1 MKSKPRILFLVTEDW
16 YFLSHR
22 LPLARAARDA
32 GAEVLVATRY
42 SAHQEEIAAEGFK
55 TIALAWER
63 GSHNPFKEAFSVLRL
78 AMLYYQWRPDIV
90 HHVAMKPILL
100 GSLAARIVGW
110 LGIKPHIVNAVTGL
124 GYFFIGPSIS
134 LSGDSSSLEDS
145 FKSNFHSSSPQN
157 YDTALRSI
165 VHAALR
171 LVLNGRRTTVIIQN
185 KDDGETLRRHHLLNN
200 PQVELIRGSGV
211 DVKAFPQLPPPKGPL
226 IAALVARMLSDKG
239 IRETVEAAWH
249 LKRQGI
255 DLKLWLVGPT
265 DPANPAAI
273 SQEKLQEWDAEGVV
287 KWVGPRKD
295 IAAIWAEA
303 AIAVLPS
310 YREGLPK
317 ALLEAASCGRP
328 LVATDAPGCREI
340 CRDQETGLSVPVG
353 DAKALAQALATLAKD
368 QDLRLR
374 LGAAARRV
382 VEQEFSTEKVVQQT
396 LALYQE
402 LLPGRFEE
410 GPRR

>member
-42 SAHQEEIAAEGFK
+42 SVHQEKIAADGFK
-55 TIALAWER
+55 TIALEWDR
-63 GSHNPFKEAFSVLRL
+63 GSLNPFKEAFSVLRL
-78 AMLYYQWRPDIV
+78 AVLYYQWRPDIV

-100 GSLAARIVGW
+100 GSLAAKITGW
-110 LGIKPHIVNAVTGL
+110 LGVKPHIVNAVTGL
-124 GYFFIGPSIS
+124 GYFFIGPNVS
-134 LSGDSSSLEDS
+134 LGADSNYGRHSGDNIPSRNGSG
-145 FKSNFHSSSPQN
+145 
-157 YDTALRSI
+157 TILRYL

-171 LVLNGRRTTVIIQN
+171 FALGGLHTTVIVQN
-185 KDDGETLRRHHLLNN
+185 EDDTATLRDHHLLNHSRIRI
-200 PQVELIRGSGV
+200 IRGSGV
-211 DVKAFPQLPPPKGPL
+211 DVKEFPQLPAPRGPL
-226 IAALVARMLSDKG
+226 VAALVARMLSDKG
-239 IRETVEAAWH
+239 VRETVEASSI
-249 LKRQGI
+249 LKRQGV
-255 DLKLWLVGPT
+255 DLKVWLVGPT

-273 SQEKLQEWDAEGVV
+273 PQEKLQKWDAEGIV
-287 KWVGPRKD
+287 KWIGPRKD

-340 CRDQETGLSVPVG
+340 CRNQETGLLVPIG
-353 DAKALAQALATLAKD
+353 DAKALAQALAALAKD
-368 QDLRLR
+368 QDLRVR
-374 LGAAARRV
+374 LGATARRV
-382 VEQEFSTEKVVQQT
+382 VEQEFSTEKVVKQT
-396 LALYQE
+396 MTLYQE
-402 LLPGRFEE
+402 LLPGRFE
-410 GPRR
+410 GSRR

>member
-1 MKSKPRILFLVTEDW
+1 MSKPRILFLVTEDW

-42 SAHQEEIAAEGFK
+42 STHQEKIAAEGFK
-55 TIALAWER
+55 TIPLNWDR
-63 GSHNPFKEAFSVLRL
+63 GSRNPLKEALSVFRL
-78 AMLYYQWRPDIV
+78 AVLYYHWRPDLV

-100 GSLAARIVGW
+100 GSLAAKMVGW
-110 LGIKPHIVNAVTGL
+110 FNVRPRIVNAVTGL

-134 LSGDSSSLEDS
+134 LSTDLPNLGRTFGSNFIISPRASRGSSLRY
-145 FKSNFHSSSPQN
+145 F
-157 YDTALRSI
+157 

-171 LVLNGRRTTVIIQN
+171 LALGGPQTTVIVQN
-185 KDDGETLRRHHLLNN
+185 EDDHATLRHHRLLNHSRIR
-200 PQVELIRGSGV
+200 LIRGSGV
-211 DVKAFPQLPPPKGPL
+211 DLKEFPQLPAPRGPL
-226 IAALVARMLSDKG
+226 VAALVARMLSDKG
-239 IRETVEAAWH
+239 IRETVEAAWI
-249 LKRQGI
+249 LKRQGV
-255 DLKLWLVGPT
+255 DLKIWLVGPT

-273 SQEKLQEWDAEGVV
+273 PQAKLQEWDAEGTI

-295 IAAIWAEA
+295 IAAVWSEA
-303 AIAVLPS
+303 SIAVLPS

-340 CRDQETGLSVPVG
+340 CRDQVTGLLVPIG
-353 DAKALAQALATLAKD
+353 DAKALAQALAVLAKD

-374 LGAAARRV
+374 LGRAAREV
-382 VEQEFSTEKVVQQT
+382 VEQEFSTEKVVGQT
-396 LALYQE
+396 MALYRE
-402 LLPGRFEE
+402 LLPRFE
-410 GPRR
+410 GSSL

>member
-42 SAHQEEIAAEGFK
+42 VTHQEKIAAEGFK
-55 TIALAWER
+55 TIALEWDR
-63 GSHNPFKEAFSVLRL
+63 GSHNLLKEAFSVLRL
-78 AMLYYQWRPDIV
+78 AALYYQWRPDII
-90 HHVAMKPILL
+90 HHVAMKPIML

-110 LGIKPHIVNAVTGL
+110 LGISPWIVNAVTGL
-124 GYFFIGPSIS
+124 GYFFIEPNVSRGTNPN
-134 LSGDSSSLEDS
+134 LDRHSGDNIPSRNGDG
-145 FKSNFHSSSPQN
+145 
-157 YDTALRSI
+157 TILRNL

-171 LVLNGRRTTVIIQN
+171 FALDGPRTTVIVQN
-185 KDDGETLRRHHLLNN
+185 EDDTATLRHHHLLNHSRIKI
-200 PQVELIRGSGV
+200 IRGSGV
-211 DVKAFPQLPPPKGPL
+211 DVKEFPQLAAPKGPL
-226 IAALVARMLSDKG
+226 VAALVARMLSDKG
-239 IRETVEAAWH
+239 IRETVEAASI
-249 LKRQGI
+249 LKQQGV
-255 DLKLWLVGPT
+255 DLKIWLVGPT

-273 SQEKLQEWDAEGVV
+273 PQEKLQEWDAEGII

-340 CRDQETGLSVPVG
+340 CRDQETGLLVPVG
-353 DAKALAQALATLAKD
+353 NAKALAQALAALAKD

-374 LGAAARRV
+374 LGTTARRV

-396 LALYQE
+396 MALYQE
-402 LLPGRFEE
+402 LLSGRFE
-410 GPRR
+410 GSGR

>member
-42 SAHQEEIAAEGFK
+42 STHQERIAAEGFK
-55 TIALAWER
+55 TLALEWDR

-78 AMLYYQWRPDIV
+78 AVLYYQWRPDII
-90 HHVAMKPILL
+90 HHVAMKPIML
-100 GSLAARIVGW
+100 GSLAARIINW
-110 LGIKPHIVNAVTGL
+110 LGVTPRIVNAVTGL
-124 GYFFIGPSIS
+124 GYFFIEPNVGVGADPN
-134 LSGDSSSLEDS
+134 LGRYSGDNIPSRNTSG
-145 FKSNFHSSSPQN
+145 
-157 YDTALRSI
+157 TILRYL

-171 LVLNGRRTTVIIQN
+171 FALDDPRTTVIVQN
-185 KDDGETLRRHHLLNN
+185 EDDTATLRHHRVLNHSRIKI
-200 PQVELIRGSGV
+200 IRGSGV
-211 DVKAFPQLPPPKGPL
+211 DVKEFPQLPAPKGGAL
-226 IAALVARMLSDKG
+226 VAALVARMLFDKG
-239 IRETVEAAWH
+239 IRETVEAASI
-249 LKRQGI
+249 LKRQGV
-255 DLKLWLVGPT
+255 DLKILLVGPT

-273 SQEKLQEWDAEGVV
+273 AQEKLQEWDAEGII
-287 KWVGPRKD
+287 KWIGPRKD

-340 CRDQETGLSVPVG
+340 CRNQETGLLVPVG

-374 LGAAARRV
+374 LGATARRV

-396 LALYQE
+396 MALYQE
-402 LLPGRFEE
+402 LLPGQFE
-410 GPRR
+410 GSSR

>member
-42 SAHQEEIAAEGFK
+42 SVHQEKIAAEGFT
-55 TIALAWER
+55 TIALGWDR
-63 GSHNPFKEAFSVLRL
+63 GSHNPVKEAFSVLRL
-78 AMLYYQWRPDIV
+78 AALYYQWRPDIV
-90 HHVAMKPILL
+90 HHVAMKPIML
-100 GSLAARIVGW
+100 GSLAAKIINW
-110 LGIKPHIVNAVTGL
+110 LGVRPYIVNAVTGL
-124 GYFFIGPSIS
+124 GYFFIEPNIS
-134 LSGDSSSLEDS
+134 YDSNPDLGHHSGNDISSRNSGS
-145 FKSNFHSSSPQN
+145 V
-157 YDTALRSI
+157 LRYV

-171 LVLNGRRTTVIIQN
+171 FALGNHQTTVIVQN
-185 KDDGETLRRHHLLNN
+185 EDDVATLRRHQMLDHSRIKI
-200 PQVELIRGSGV
+200 IRGSGV
-211 DVKAFPQLPPPKGPL
+211 NVKEFPQLPAPNGPVV
-226 IAALVARMLSDKG
+226 AALVARMLSDKG
-239 IRETVEAAWH
+239 IRETVQAAAI
-249 LKRQGI
+249 LKQQGV
-255 DLKLWLVGPT
+255 DLKIWLVGPT

-273 SQEKLQEWDAEGVV
+273 PEENLQAWDDAGVI
-287 KWVGPRKD
+287 KWVGQRND
-295 IAAIWAEA
+295 IAGIWAEA

-340 CRDQETGLSVPVG
+340 CRDQETGLLVPIG
-353 DAKALAQALATLAKD
+353 DAKALAQALATLTKD

-374 LGAAARRV
+374 LGATARRV

-396 LALYQE
+396 MALYRE
-402 LLPGRFEE
+402 LLPGRFE
-410 GPRR
+410 GSRG

>member
-42 SAHQEEIAAEGFK
+42 STHQEEIAAEGFK
-55 TIALAWER
+55 TIDLAWER
-63 GSHNPFKEAFSVLRL
+63 GSHNLFKEAFSVLRL

-90 HHVAMKPILL
+90 HHVAMKPIML
-100 GSLAARIVGW
+100 GSMAAKIVGW
-110 LGIKPHIVNAVTGL
+110 LGIKLHIVNAVTGL
-124 GYFFIGPSIS
+124 GYFFIGPNAS
-134 LSGDSSSLEDS
+134 LRKDMGLNRRSSD
-145 FKSNFHSSSPQN
+145 NPPPQN
-157 YDTALRSI
+157 GSDTILRYL

-171 LVLNGRRTTVIIQN
+171 FALDDPSTTVIVQN
-185 KDDGETLRRHHLLNN
+185 EDDTATLRHHHLLNHSR
-200 PQVELIRGSGV
+200 VKIIRGSGV
-211 DVKAFPQLPPPKGPL
+211 DVKEFPQLAAPKGPL
-226 IAALVARMLSDKG
+226 VAALVARMLSDKG
-239 IRETVEAAWH
+239 IHETVEAASI
-249 LKRQGI
+249 LKQQGV

-273 SQEKLQEWDAEGVV
+273 PQEKLQEWDAEGVV

-396 LALYQE
+396 IALYQE
-402 LLPGRFEE
+402 LLPGRFE
-410 GPRR
+410 GSGR